1 MIAEDTYTFTIT
13 VQPKGLPVAG
23 QPVDLTVMSTLGIG
37 TISDEMQEVIAIAVI
52 VVGSLLVL
60 YLFARSRSE
69 NRLLV
74 ESLNDEYDD

>member
-1 MIAEDTYTFTIT
+1 
-13 VQPKGLPVAG
+13 
-23 QPVDLTVMSTLGIG
+23 MSTLGIG

>member
-1 MIAEDTYTFTIT
+1 M
-13 VQPKGLPVAG
+13 
-23 QPVDLTVMSTLGIG
+23 DLTVKSTLGISA
-37 TISDEMQEVIAIAVI
+37 ISDEMQEVLAIAVI

-69 NRLLV
+69 NRLIV